1 MSTPTRTV
9 KRTTAAPHRGRQI
22 VLIIPPHC
30 DFITL
35 RQKGTRTTYD
45 VQLAAVFDL
54 AVRQE
59 VARRKTLRKKTKGR

>member
-1 MSTPTRTV
+1 MSTPTRTL

-45 VQLAAVFDL
+45 VQLGAVFDL
-54 AVRQE
+54 AVRQD
-59 VARRKTLRKKTKGR
+59 VARRNAEKKRRKL